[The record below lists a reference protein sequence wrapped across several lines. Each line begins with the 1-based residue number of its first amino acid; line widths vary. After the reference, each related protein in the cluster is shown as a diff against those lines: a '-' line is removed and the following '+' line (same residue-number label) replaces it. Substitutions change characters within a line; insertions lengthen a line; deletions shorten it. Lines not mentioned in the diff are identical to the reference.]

1 MSAYTRKTYIAVSE
15 ILNKYALELGQGA
28 FEDMVDDFSFM
39 FEKDNQN
46 FDADKF
52 REACGA

>member
-1 MSAYTRKTYIAVSE
+1 MSAYTRKTYVAVSN
-15 ILNKYALELGQGA
+15 ILKKYSSDIGQA
-28 FEDMVDDFSFM
+28 EFQDIVDDFSFM
-39 FEKDNQN
+39 FENDNQN